1 MRRGTIPG
9 VVFQPHTQ
17 QGFQRG
23 INQIVDAIRPT
34 LGPQPRC
41 VAVENVSTSKAPEFL
56 DDGALIARRIV
67 QLSDRSA
74 DPGAMLL
81 RHTLWRIHEEVGD
94 GTATAALIFHTVY
107 TQGLR
112 YTIAGGNAIYLRHAL
127 EEALTDILH
136 ELDAMTLPSSGQA
149 TIAQLAES
157 ICYDAPLAKML
168 GEIFDIVGEYG
179 EIDVGISRGRDIERS
194 YVEGM
199 FWKSGILS
207 PHMLID
213 TLKQRSDLLNA
224 RLVISDLE
232 LNDSRDVL
240 PLLEMAIDQQ
250 LGSLVIIAQSISDNV
265 LATLLSASRD
275 PEGLRVIAVRTPG
288 SGTLEQAAALED
300 LTLLAGGRPLR
311 SAAGDTLRRCTLADL
326 GRVRRAWADRRSFGI
341 IGGKGDARALR
352 QHIAML
358 RASFRSSTDNQQRS
372 RLQERIG
379 KLMGGSASLAV
390 GGNSETE
397 ILMRETLARRTV
409 ALLRRAMREGVL
421 PGGGIALLAC
431 RERLQQRLAC
441 AATTD
446 EQAACRIL
454 IKALEQPVLTLATN
468 AGYDSEAVMAELEH
482 AAPGYGFDLRTG
494 LISNMA
500 QAGVYDIAGVVK
512 TALRIAVAGAATAL
526 TVDVLVQKRNPE
538 SLAGTP

>member
-41 VAVENVSTSKAPEFL
+41 VAVENVSRSKAPEFL

-67 QLSDRSA
+67 QLSDRDA

-112 YTIAGGNAIYLRHAL
+112 YTIAGGNAIYLRRAL

-136 ELDAMTLPSSGQA
+136 NLDAMTLSLSGQA

-179 EIDVGISRGRDIERS
+179 EIDVGISHGRDIERS

-207 PHMLID
+207 PHMLVD

-224 RLVISDLE
+224 ALVMSDLE
-232 LNDSRDVL
+232 LNDSHDVI
-240 PLLEMAIDQQ
+240 PLLEMAIEQQ
-250 LGSLVIIAQSISDNV
+250 LGNLIIIAQSISDNV
-265 LATLLSASRD
+265 LATLLSASQD
-275 PEGLRVIAVRTPG
+275 PGRLRVIAVRTPG
-288 SGTLEQAAALED
+288 SGTVEQAAALED
-300 LTLLAGGRPLR
+300 LALLAGGRPLR
-311 SAAGDTLRRCTLADL
+311 SAAGDTLRRCTHADL

-431 RERLQQRLAC
+431 RERLEQRLMR

-454 IKALEQPVLTLATN
+454 IKALEQPLRTLATN

-494 LISNMA
+494 LISDMA

-538 SLAGTP
+538 SRAGTP